1 VDARG
6 GELVRQIALP
16 RTLQQLRERGFGQLR
31 TVGQLHLFAPTRQ
44 QGVVLA
50 DEGLQ
55 PFGERFPLLIDRLPV
70 FGQLP
75 VVDREHILVGADFEI
90 AVPFR
95 QHGVVT
101 HHGRKIPPVELRNAP
116 VEIAAPFVGGIAYE
130 RRIGGRDDHDGHQ
143 PYMIRQAVVLLAVAF
158 ERLAA
163 PTGERADDLFAAS
176 VRPFV
181 TPFEQEKLLAV
192 THALRIG
199 HREGRLAHR
208 QVVDR
213 VDEIGLA
220 RPVVAHET
228 IDPRGQRKLLLTDI
242 LEIDERQSFEIH
254 SCGLPAESR
263 SRTARRV
270 RGKAVRLQRYEKS
283 KKIPA

>member
-1 VDARG
+1 M
-6 GELVRQIALP
+6 
-16 RTLQQLRERGFGQLR
+16 
-31 TVGQLHLFAPTRQ
+31 
-44 QGVVLA
+44 
-50 DEGLQ
+50 
-55 PFGERFPLLIDRLPV
+55 

-116 VEIAAPFVGGIAYE
+116 VEIAAPFVGGIAHE
-130 RRIGGRDDHDGHQ
+130 RRIDGHQ

-199 HREGRLAHR
+199 HRESRLAHR

-263 SRTARRV
+263 SRTARRM
-270 RGKAVRLQRYEKS
+270 RGKAVRFQRYEKS